1 MTYAIVIAIFS
12 SFIQIFVFLQGYV
25 QTKLHPRRSAAE
37 KGDCFFSC
45 IAFSKFITGIS
56 FFQLFHYLTAEDS
69 HSGTID
75 VVVKTTSGGIAPTI
89 YIERIPL
96 VKWLAVGELRLTVE
110 VEMETGTAI

>member
-1 MTYAIVIAIFS
+1 MFLVITILRAKLLKKNDIRNSYRYFPKK
-12 SFIQIFVFLQGYV
+12 
-25 QTKLHPRRSAAE
+25 KLHPRRSAAE

-56 FFQLFHYLTAEDS
+56 FFQLFHYLTVEDS

-89 YIERIPL
+89 YIE
-96 VKWLAVGELRLTVE
+96 
-110 VEMETGTAI
+110 